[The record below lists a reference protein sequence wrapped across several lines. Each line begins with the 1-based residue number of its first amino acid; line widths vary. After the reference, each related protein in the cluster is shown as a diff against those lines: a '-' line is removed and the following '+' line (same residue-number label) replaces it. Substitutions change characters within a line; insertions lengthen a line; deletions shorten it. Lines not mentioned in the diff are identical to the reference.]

1 MVFLGIGFNDRPRG
15 FGLVLT
21 LRGQCQ
27 RIGAEVAL
35 WLRQLGHFWWRPF
48 GAGRGCDRPLFRRSH
63 PERIAPLQSSF
74 HKRVNR
80 WSRRGDSVG
89 GQKLDDG
96 LPRLAF
102 APRFE
107 DQVEVRLQFALKRF
121 AGHTPMGDVNRFYKF
136 PGVSRSG
143 SVHQLRR

>member
-1 MVFLGIGFNDRPRG
+1 MVLCIGFNDRPRG

-35 WLRQLGHFWWRPF
+35 WLRQLGHFWSRTF
-48 GAGRGCDRPLFRRSH
+48 RAGRDWDRPLFRRSH
-63 PERIAPLQSSF
+63 PKRIAALQSSL

-80 WSRRGDSVG
+80 WSRRGDSVD

-107 DQVEVRLQFALKRF
+107 NQVEVRLQFALKRF
-121 AGHTPMGDVNRFYKF
+121 AGHTPARDVNRFYKF
-136 PGVSRSG
+136 PDVDRSRS
-143 SVHQLRR
+143 VHPMGR